1 MSNVLYI
8 RGDVPS
14 VINKLETVRDI
25 LVEREL
31 KGYSM
36 FNSEFEW
43 RYKTAGDTRVCPIC
57 NSHNGNVYNG
67 EEVKNNFPNTLYL
80 GNYIAHPRTH
90 DNPDFPDAGYYSEG
104 NRFEGAIYRRNGAD
118 YGCGCRLRLLH
129 PAESFEHILHKEKAG
144 AIQ

>member
-36 FNSEFEW
+36 FREEFTWVYESSHD
-43 RYKTAGDTRVCPIC
+43 GRVCPFC
-57 NSHNGNVYNG
+57 RGFDGDEFTGSQL
-67 EEVKNNFPNTLYL
+67 KSTFPNARYL
-80 GNYIAHPRTH
+80 GNYIAHPLTH
-90 DNPDFPDAGYYSEG
+90 TKPELPPYIQDRQGSEPQV
-104 NRFEGAIYRRNGAD
+104 IQ
-118 YGCGCRLRLLH
+118 GCGCKLRLLH